1 MRSADGGGA
10 HLCSMLMTV
19 FQLSLKLMLFIAVGY
34 AARRWKVM
42 PDGFDKALTRFVMA
56 IPLPC
61 MVFNSFRIEYSA
73 DRLLAAPLLLV
84 LAVGGMVLLFA
95 LTTLVTG
102 GAKTK
107 LGKTCRFAMLFTNF
121 TFIGLPVVSEL
132 YGPEGT
138 FNYVIFTLPIRVMF
152 YGGAALLLGK
162 SGERMDWR
170 ETLKKFLC
178 EPVIAVFLG
187 FLVYVTRL
195 RLPAVLTDTISALG
209 AMASPLGL
217 ILCGAILA
225 DADWR
230 GVFRYPAVFAVAAA
244 RLLAIPALMTA
255 LFWLLGVDRELIK
268 TTVFFYAMPVASLLP
283 TFLLRHDPEAVDARL
298 AGGYMVV
305 VSTLFCIV
313 TIPLWA
319 TVLDKIM

>member
-1 MRSADGGGA
+1 
-10 HLCSMLMTV
+10 MTV
-19 FQLSLKLMLFIAVGY
+19 FQLSLKLILFIAVGY
-34 AARRWKVM
+34 AARKLKVM
-42 PDGFDKALTRFVMA
+42 QDGFDKALTRFVMA

-73 DRLLAAPLLLV
+73 DRLLDAPLMLGLS
-84 LAVGGMVLLFA
+84 VGGMALLFV

-107 LGKTCRFAMLFTNF
+107 LGKTSRFAMLFTNF

-132 YGPEGT
+132 YGPDGV
-138 FNYVIFTLPIRVMF
+138 FRYVIFTLPIRMMF
-152 YGGAALLLGK
+152 YGGAAVMLGK
-162 SGERMDWR
+162 TGAKTDWR

-178 EPVIAVFLG
+178 EPVIAVLLG
-187 FLVYVTRL
+187 FAFYVARIQ
-195 RLPAVLTDTISALG
+195 LPAVLTDTIASLG

-244 RLLAIPALMTA
+244 RLLAIPALMA
-255 LFWLLGVDRELIK
+255 GVFYLLGVAPEIIR
-268 TTVFFYAMPVASLLP
+268 TAVFFYAMPVASLLP
-283 TFLLRHDPEAVDARL
+283 TFLLRYDPEAVDARL
-298 AGGYMVV
+298 AGSCMVV
-305 VSTLFCIV
+305 VSTLLCIV

-319 TVLDKIM
+319 TVMEKIM